1 MLSTQDCEICDH
13 RHWRSCL
20 PRHPCPLLLLLPTL
34 LFPSQETD
42 KVPFLLILDLHKI
55 DTGIGVQFT
64 SQHNLCK
71 EVQVTLNNSLEVISC
86 NSLEVISLSSLEAT
100 KLSLE
105 ASTLLQNSSRWSP
118 LATLLTIPHLILDP
132 QKEVSQHTIKIL
144 SPPSKLLIIL
154 MQCDLRSW

>member
-34 LFPSQETD
+34 LFPSQEKN
-42 KVPFLLILDLHKI
+42 KVPFLLILDVHKI
-55 DTGIGVQFT
+55 TAGIGVQFT

-71 EVQVTLNNSLEVISC
+71 EVQVTLNSSLVTSC
-86 NSLEVISLSSLEAT
+86 NSLEVISLSSLEEAT

-105 ASTLLQNSSRWSP
+105 ASTLLQNISRWSP
-118 LATLLTIPHLILDP
+118 LATLLTIHHLILDP
-132 QKEVSQHTIKIL
+132 QKELSQHTIKNL

-154 MQCDLRSW
+154 MQCD